1 MSSSPEQYTAFTGTR
16 RLLSGSPEAV
26 LEAAVAVLHDT
37 GAAEVLVFDDRT
49 GRTVDIDLR
58 SGLPLPR
65 SRNEAAAAQ
74 ANLRGPGRPRLGVVA
89 REVTLLPRHWEWL
102 GSQPGGASVALR
114 KLVDQARASHAPA
127 DRARQAK
134 EATDRFMV
142 AIAGDRPGYEEAAR
156 GLYAG
161 NRAKFTDAIAHWPA
175 DIRGHALHL
184 AEAAFADPAGADQT
198 ATS

>member
-1 MSSSPEQYTAFTGTR
+1 MSSTPEQYTAFAGTR
-16 RLLSGSPEAV
+16 RLLSGPPEAV
-26 LEAAVAVLHDT
+26 LEAAVAALQGTD
-37 GAAEVLVFDDRT
+37 AAEVLVFDDRT
-49 GRTVDIDLR
+49 GRAVDIDLR
-58 SGLPLPR
+58 RGLPPR
-65 SRNEAAAAQ
+65 PREEGNTDPSGA
-74 ANLRGPGRPRLGVVA
+74 RGPGRPRLGVVA

-134 EATDRFMV
+134 EATDRFMA

-184 AEAAFADPAGADQT
+184 AEAAFANPVGADQT